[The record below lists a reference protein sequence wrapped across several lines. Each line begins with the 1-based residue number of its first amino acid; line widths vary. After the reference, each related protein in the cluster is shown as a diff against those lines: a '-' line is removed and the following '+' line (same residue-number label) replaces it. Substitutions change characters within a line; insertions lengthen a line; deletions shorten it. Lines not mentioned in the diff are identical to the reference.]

1 MKKYGLIYG
10 SATGNTRRIAQAIA
24 TELDIEKEDIYDVT
38 AVSPDVLALYDTLI
52 LGTSTWGD
60 GEVED
65 DWYDMLAGISA
76 IDLSDKK
83 IALFGC
89 GDETMS
95 ETFCNGV
102 GQLYKEF
109 GKTGAKF
116 IAPFNTT
123 GYHYNHSSAINPV
136 DGVAVGLLL
145 DEVNHPELTEERIKD
160 WVELIKNS

>member
-1 MKKYGLIYG
+1 MKEKGIIYG
-10 SATGNTRRIAQAIA
+10 SATGTTRRIAGIIA
-24 TELDIEKEDIYDVT
+24 EQLGIESEDIIDVSE
-38 AVSPDVLALYDTLI
+38 ASPESLAQYETLI

-65 DWYDMLAGISA
+65 DWYDILAGLSV
-76 IDLSDKK
+76 IDLTDKK

-109 GKTGAKF
+109 SKTGAKF

-123 GYHYNHSSAINPV
+123 GYHYNHSSADI
-136 DGVAVGLLL
+136 DGMAVGLLL
-145 DEVNHPELTEERIKD
+145 DEVNHPELTTGRIKE

>member
-1 MKKYGLIYG
+1 MKEKGIIYG
-10 SATGNTRRIAQAIA
+10 SATGNTRRIATMIA
-24 TELDIEKEDIYDVT
+24 EQLGIESEDIIDVSE
-38 AVSPDVLALYDTLI
+38 ASPETLAQYETLI

-123 GYHYNHSSAINPV
+123 GYHYNHSSADT
-136 DGVAVGLLL
+136 DGAAVGLLL
-145 DEVNHPELTEERIKD
+145 DEVNHPELTAGRIKE